1 MSGGNSLG
9 GGFKP
14 GRSPALL
21 RQGAHREGAGLLTG
35 LKKGARERPRRARP
49 RRGRPRRNKFRTR
62 SRGMGAGEAG
72 PGDGRG
78 FESSQARRPL
88 RKGQRGEEGAGTCF
102 QDHLAFGRTGFTG
115 ARWGRERSREADEEF
130 PGVVGQGQGESSS
143 DPSSGSRDCRGGDSK
158 PKAKALCG
166 D

>member
-1 MSGGNSLG
+1 MSGGNPLG

-14 GRSPALL
+14 GRSLALL
-21 RQGAHREGAGLLTG
+21 RQGAHREGAGLLTW
-35 LKKGARERPRRARP
+35 LKKGARE
-49 RRGRPRRNKFRTR
+49 RPRRNKFRTR
-62 SRGMGAGEAG
+62 SRATGAREAG
-72 PGDGRG
+72 PGGGRG

-88 RKGQRGEEGAGTCF
+88 RRGQRGEEGAGTHF
-102 QDHLAFGRTGFTG
+102 QDHLAFGRSGFTG
-115 ARWGRERSREADEEF
+115 ARWGRERSREADEGF
-130 PGVVGQGQGESSS
+130 AGVVGQGQGESSS